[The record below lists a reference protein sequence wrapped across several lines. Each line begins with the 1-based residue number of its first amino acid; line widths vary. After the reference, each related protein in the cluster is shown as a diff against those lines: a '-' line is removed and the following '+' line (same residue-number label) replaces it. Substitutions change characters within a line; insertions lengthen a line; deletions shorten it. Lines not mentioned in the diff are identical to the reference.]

1 MSTKSSRLPGKV
13 LAAFTFNSLA
23 SNALMILNMYYLLFF
38 YTDVLLIPPEAA
50 TVIFTIARFWDVIND
65 PMMGVICDRT
75 RSKEG
80 KSRFWMR
87 RVAIPGGVFL
97 ALSYFC
103 PNWATPAKILWAGA
117 MYILQGMAQTAISI
131 PTNALIVTITSDR
144 NERVLIGQLSAI
156 PSTLANVLIPALTLP
171 FASMFPS
178 MGTGF
183 FILAAIIGVLYITG
197 ILAVQHVTKGMDPD
211 TSHAEF
217 VDNNSK
223 KKMSIFAMVKAG
235 FQNKYSTLVLLAN
248 VSYMLLSGM
257 MGSTLI
263 YYMRYYVGNEG
274 LMGTYS
280 SALAVGM
287 VLSILVMGFVA
298 KKIGNANSVILGA
311 ALCLV
316 AFVPRI
322 ITGDK
327 VAWVFAIC
335 IAVMGFGSGLISNMA
350 MQCRNDAITYSQLQ
364 GKDISG
370 ILISLYT
377 FAQKLG
383 NAVSSVIAAGLLA
396 FVNYT
401 PGEKP
406 TEQAIHLF
414 YAENILVPIGI
425 ALLVVVFMLAVS
437 RMERKLVKDM
447 AAADSQQAG

>member
-1 MSTKSSRLPGKV
+1 MSPKPNRLPGKV
-13 LAAFTFNSLA
+13 LGPFILNKFAN
-23 SNALMILNMYYLLFF
+23 NALLMLNMYYLLFF
-38 YTDVLLIPPEAA
+38 YTDVLLIPPAAA
-50 TVIFTIARFWDVIND
+50 TVIFTIARLWDAIND
-65 PMMGVICDRT
+65 PMMGAICDRT

-80 KSRFWMR
+80 KSRFWLR
-87 RVAIPGGVFL
+87 RIAIPGGVFL

-103 PNWATPAKILWAGA
+103 PNWATTPKILWAGA

-131 PTNALIVTITSDR
+131 PVEALVISIVPDR
-144 NERVLIGQLSAI
+144 GERVRLGQLSAI
-156 PSTLANVLIPALTLP
+156 PTMLTNVLIPAITLP
-171 FASMFPS
+171 FVRQFVT

-183 FILAAIIGVLYITG
+183 FVLAAVIGVLYAAST
-197 ILAVQHVTKGMDPD
+197 LLLQHVTKGMDPD

-217 VDNNSK
+217 VDNSSQE
-223 KKMSIFAMVKAG
+223 KMSIFAMVKAG

-335 IAVMGFGSGLISNMA
+335 IAVMGFGSGLISNMV

-370 ILISLYT
+370 ILVSLYT

-383 NAVSSVIAAGLLA
+383 NAGSSVIAAGLLA

-447 AAADSQQAG
+447 DAADSQQAG